1 MPMRLA
7 AACALVLAVAAAC
20 TTAEAPAAATAT
32 APGAG
37 EPGIGEA
44 ASDAAML
51 TPPAPA
57 PPEPDGLGFRTLV
70 IGTDATYPPFES
82 MTEQGTIE
90 GVDPSLMA
98 AICELASCVPEFQN
112 TAWDGIFAAL
122 GAGEFDVLMSAITI
136 LPEREADSNAT
147 FTKAYFEVG
156 QVILK
161 RGDDTAIAGPDD
173 LSGDVKVGVQTG
185 TTGDT
190 AATEGLGVPT
200 DNIVRFETVVLAVQA
215 LLNGDV
221 DAVVLDNPTAEIFVG
236 QHADDLEVAG
246 EAFTTEQYGILV
258 PNSAPEVLAAL
269 NSAID
274 TLQETG
280 RIDEIVGQWYQVD
293 EAADGG

>member
-7 AACALVLAVAAAC
+7 TAFALVLAVAAAC
-20 TTAEAPAAATAT
+20 TTAEAPTAAP

-44 ASDAAML
+44 AQAPEAGQEATE
-51 TPPAPA
+51 TPT
-57 PPEPDGLGFRTLV
+57 ESLGGQPLV

-98 AICELASCVPEFQN
+98 AICDIADCVPEFQN

-147 FTKAYFEVG
+147 FTKPYFEVG

-161 RGDDTAIAGPDD
+161 RSDDTVIAGPDD

-221 DAVVLDNPTAEIFVG
+221 DAVVLDNPTAEIFVR
-236 QHADDLEVAG
+236 QHYGDLEVAG

-269 NSAID
+269 NSAIE

-280 RIDEIVGQWYQVD
+280 RIDEIVGEWYDVD
-293 EAADGG
+293 EAANGG